1 MHVATAFPRVALRGG
16 IAQEILQ
23 RLQHERTKP
32 STTPIGTLEETTFKH
47 HNKKILRQIL
57 GVGNGIALLADES
70 ENRPPINFAKL
81 GECFA
86 RLLLVAAR
94 IRTGQDNAPPR
105 RHEAVGVALVGS
117 GSVRVQG
124 RPSSHL
130 REH

>member
-1 MHVATAFPRVALRGG
+1 M
-16 IAQEILQ
+16 
-23 RLQHERTKP
+23 
-32 STTPIGTLEETTFKH
+32 
-47 HNKKILRQIL
+47 
-57 GVGNGIALLADES
+57 ALLADES

-81 GECFA
+81 GKRFA

-117 GSVRVQG
+117 GSVLVQG

-130 REH
+130 RKR